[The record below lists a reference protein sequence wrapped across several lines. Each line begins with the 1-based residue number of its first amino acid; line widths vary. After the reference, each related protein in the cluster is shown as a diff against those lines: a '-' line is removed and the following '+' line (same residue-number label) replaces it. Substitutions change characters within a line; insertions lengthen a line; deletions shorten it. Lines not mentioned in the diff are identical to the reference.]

1 MNSYSLIPWH
11 MNSWRAPSPFGV
23 GGEQGGRCFSA
34 SWDSMFFQNNI
45 VPSWSLQ
52 FFRVSDL
59 VFLCTSPLESSLET
73 WFVLPSLSS
82 FLLSQ
87 FWESNPSLT
96 LCFLIIL
103 EPIVCSLW
111 ALSLKLWTI
120 YNTTI
125 TISKSQITLV
135 LFFVSQRQ
143 RVFLEKLPKNQV
155 TSAEVYKMM
164 PKVIAKKKL
173 SSSYFLE
180 FEVKVSHSVVSDS
193 ATPWTR
199 ACQASLSMEFSR
211 KKILEWV
218 AISFSRGSSWSR
230 DWTHVSCIEGRF
242 FTIWATF

>member
-52 FFRVSDL
+52 FFSFWSCL
-59 VFLCTSPLESSLET
+59 SLNLSPWIFPWNMICSSLPL
-73 WFVLPSLSS
+73 FLSS
-82 FLLSQ
+82 FTIL
-87 FWESNPSLT
+87 ESNPSLT
-96 LCFLIIL
+96 LCFLMIL

-111 ALSLKLWTI
+111 ALSLKLWTT

-164 PKVIAKKKL
+164 PQVIAKKKL
-173 SSSYFLE
+173 SSS
-180 FEVKVSHSVVSDS
+180 
-193 ATPWTR
+193 
-199 ACQASLSMEFSR
+199 
-211 KKILEWV
+211 
-218 AISFSRGSSWSR
+218 
-230 DWTHVSCIEGRF
+230 
-242 FTIWATF
+242 